1 MSKKLKARIV
11 GLGSYL
17 PEKVLSNQDLEKIVD
32 TSDEWIFTR
41 TGMKERRIA
50 ADDEHASDM
59 GAKAAERALQDAG
72 LQAGDVELILVAT
85 MSPDYPSP
93 ATASLIQHLIGAK
106 QAAAADVQAM
116 CTGFIYALS
125 SAKAYVESGMYSRV
139 LVVASEKMS
148 ALMDYT
154 DRATCVL
161 FGDGAAAAVV
171 ANTGPGLSV
180 EAISLR
186 ADGELKELLSVPGG
200 GTRQPATH
208 ASVDQRQHYFRMAG
222 KETFRH
228 AVRRMA
234 SAAENCLDQAGI
246 QPEEI
251 RWLVPH
257 QANLRIMDAILK
269 QMELPSERLYKTIHK
284 YGNTSASG
292 IAIALDEL
300 VAAQALQVGERIL
313 LVAFGGGLTWGATI
327 LTKVDE

>member
-1 MSKKLKARIV
+1 MSAKLKARIV

-17 PEKVLSNQDLEKIVD
+17 PEKVLSNEDLEKIVD
-32 TSDEWIFTR
+32 TSDDWIFTR

-59 GAKAAERALQDAG
+59 GAKAAERALKDAG
-72 LQAGDVELILVAT
+72 LQPSDIELILVAT

-93 ATASLIQHLIGAK
+93 ATASLVQHLIGAK
-106 QAAAADVQAM
+106 QAAAADIQAM

-125 SAKAYVESGMYSRV
+125 SAKAYIESGMYQRV

-161 FGDGAAAAVV
+161 FGDGAAAAIVS
-171 ANTGPGLSV
+171 NKGSGLAV
-180 EAISLR
+180 DAISLG
-186 ADGELKELLSVPGG
+186 ADGELKELIWVPGG
-200 GTRQPATH
+200 GTRLPATH
-208 ASVDQRQHYFRMAG
+208 ASVDEKQHCFRMAG

-234 SAAENCLDQAGI
+234 GAAENCLHQAGI
-246 QPEEI
+246 EPDEI

-269 QMELPSERLYKTIHK
+269 QVQLPSERLYKTVHK

-300 VAAQALQVGERIL
+300 VSAQQIEAGERIL